1 MMKKVI
7 VTCMLVGLVVLSLTV
22 QAQNDETIRKNSLQM
37 QLGWEQGYFND
48 ANFSP
53 LNYTSG
59 GFAFQMG
66 YQRNTKNDDLIFIST
81 DLVLGALINMHS
93 EYATSARYIA
103 NIEMGYLKNIANS
116 IPNVK
121 TQLGGQY
128 HTYLDMAFFNGVQ
141 AVTFYG
147 LHSIDLAGKLEW
159 DITQKHSLSGT
170 LALPVFGLLVRP
182 PWTGWDKFIVSNEE
196 SLIPIFFRGKW
207 TSLNNFLACNL
218 DVQYQYKIAPRW
230 DFVAGYQFRYYRT
243 QSLKTAIIP
252 SNQIN
257 IGTNFKF

>member
-1 MMKKVI
+1 MKKVI
-7 VTCMLVGLVVLSLTV
+7 VTCTLVSLVIFSLTV
-22 QAQNDETIRKNSLQM
+22 QAQNDETIKKNSVQM
-37 QLGWEQGYFND
+37 QLGWEQGFFKD

-53 LNYTSG
+53 LNYTTG
-59 GFAFQMG
+59 GFVFQMG
-66 YQRNTKNDDLIFIST
+66 YQRITNNDDLFFFSS
-81 DLVLGALINMHS
+81 DLNLGAMLTSLS
-93 EYATSARYIA
+93 EYATSARYTA
-103 NIEMGYLKNIANS
+103 NIEMGYLKNISNS

-121 TQLGGQY
+121 TKLGGQY

-196 SLIPIFFRGKW
+196 SMIPIFFRGKW
-207 TSLNNFLACNL
+207 TSVNNFITCNL
-218 DVQYQYKIAPRW
+218 DLQYQYVIAPRW
-230 DFVAGYQFRYYRT
+230 NFVAGYQFRYYRT
-243 QSLKTAIIP
+243 QTLKTAIIP
-252 SNQIN
+252 SSQIT

>member
-1 MMKKVI
+1 MIKRTKAVCVLI
-7 VTCMLVGLVVLSLTV
+7 VLLVFSFSIR
-22 QAQNDETIRKNSLQM
+22 AQNNETIMKNSVQM
-37 QLGWEQGYFND
+37 HLGWEQGYFKD

-53 LNYTSG
+53 LNYVSG
-59 GFAFQMG
+59 GLAIQMG

-81 DLVLGALINMHS
+81 DFVPGALINMHS

-103 NIEMGYLKNIANS
+103 NIEMGYLKEIGNNIPT
-116 IPNVK
+116 ITTK
-121 TQLGGQY
+121 LGGQY

-141 AVTFYG
+141 AVTFFG
-147 LHSIDLAGKLEW
+147 LHSIDLAGKVEW
-159 DITQKHSLSGT
+159 DLAPKHSLSGT

-207 TSLNNFLACNL
+207 TSINNFLACNL
-218 DVQYQYKIAPRW
+218 DVQYQYKIAPQW

-243 QSLKTAIIP
+243 QTLKTAIIP
-252 SNQIN
+252 SSQIT